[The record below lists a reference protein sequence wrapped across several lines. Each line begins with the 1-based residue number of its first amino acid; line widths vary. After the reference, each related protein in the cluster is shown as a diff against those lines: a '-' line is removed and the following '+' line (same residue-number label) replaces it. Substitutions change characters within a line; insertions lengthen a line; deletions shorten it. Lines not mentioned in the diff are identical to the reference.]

1 MSLWHG
7 NYHRDIIMANNFFLR
22 KLAQDEL
29 WDTIFFASG
38 EVPTKTKSN
47 AFVELQTKRLDVKIY
62 TDKNIYVNGSK
73 FKSINDVKRYIQLQ
87 II

>member
-1 MSLWHG
+1 MPLWCG
-7 NYHRDIIMANNFFLR
+7 NNHRGIMANNFFLR

-38 EVPTKTKSN
+38 EVPNKNKTD
-47 AFVELQTKRLDVKIY
+47 AFVELQTKSLDVKIY
-62 TDKNIYVNGSK
+62 TNRNIYVNGKK
-73 FKSINDVKRYIQLQ
+73 FKSTDDVKRYIQLQ

>member
-1 MSLWHG
+1 MPLWYG
-7 NYHRDIIMANNFFLR
+7 NYHRGIIMANNFFLR

-38 EVPTKTKSN
+38 EVPKKHKTD
-47 AFVELQTKRLDVKIY
+47 AFVELQTKLLDVKIY
-62 TDKNIYVNGSK
+62 TDRNIYVNGSK
-73 FKSINDVKRYIQLQ
+73 FKSINAVKLYIQHQ